1 MRGGVGYGGKDEA
14 LAGNL
19 ERQLRWRVVRDGE
32 KKDGARV
39 RARAQGRMRT
49 GVRARAQACAP
60 RRCRALVHVHAAP
73 RARGEVI
80 SPSTYSVG
88 PLATN
93 TIARRV
99 LRELSRALGSHTQL
113 SWELCIKRVAV

>member
-1 MRGGVGYGGKDEA
+1 M
-14 LAGNL
+14 
-19 ERQLRWRVVRDGE
+19 VRDGE

-39 RARAQGRMRT
+39 RARA
-49 GVRARAQACAP
+49 RARARAHANGRACACASMRP
-60 RRCRALVHVHAAP
+60 TALSRPLVHLHAAP
-73 RARGEVI
+73 PARGKII
-80 SPSTYSVG
+80 SPSTYIVG
-88 PLATN
+88 SPATN